1 MIKSLTNAVRN
12 AVRNAVAKYKAQRV
26 KAVIAEYASYTHV
39 HAATVIPLALHF
51 YEDAASFV
59 VDRTFED
66 PQPLVN
72 LLDAVQ
78 GAVDHYGPGL
88 SVMLKGFSARLEEA
102 GDEVLISK
110 IDRLIS
116 SIEEMKE
123 DVNDH

>member
-1 MIKSLTNAVRN
+1 MFKSLSN

-26 KAVIAEYASYTHV
+26 KAVIAQYASYAHV
-39 HAATVIPLALHF
+39 HAATVIPLAMHF
-51 YEDAASFV
+51 YGNAASFV
-59 VDRTFED
+59 VDRTYED
-66 PQPLVN
+66 PQPLIN

-88 SVMLKGFSARLEEA
+88 SVMLKGFSAHLEEA
-102 GDEVLISK
+102 GDEVLSSK
-110 IDRLIS
+110 IDRLLS

>member
-1 MIKSLTNAVRN
+1 MIKSLIN

-88 SVMLKGFSARLEEA
+88 SVMLKGFSAHLEEA
-102 GDEVLISK
+102 GNEVLSSK
-110 IDRLIS
+110 IERLIAS
-116 SIEEMKE
+116 VEAMRE

>member
-1 MIKSLTNAVRN
+1 MIKSFTNAVRN
-12 AVRNAVAKYKAQRV
+12 AVTKYKAQRV
-26 KAVIAEYASYTHV
+26 KNVIAQYASFTHV
-39 HAATVIPLALHF
+39 HAATAIPLALHF
-51 YEDAASFV
+51 YENAASFV

-88 SVMLKGFSARLEEA
+88 SVMLKGFSAQLEEA
-102 GDEVLISK
+102 GNEVLSSK
-110 IDRLIS
+110 IDQLIAS
-116 SIEEMKE
+116 VEEMKE

>member
-1 MIKSLTNAVRN
+1 MIKSLINAVRN
-12 AVRNAVAKYKAQRV
+12 AITKYKAQRV
-26 KAVIAEYASYTHV
+26 KAVIAEYAGYTHV
-39 HAATVIPLALHF
+39 HAATVVPLALHF

-88 SVMLKGFSARLEEA
+88 SAMLEDFSARLEEA
-102 GDEVLISK
+102 GNEVLRSK
-110 IDRLIS
+110 IERLIAS
-116 SIEEMKE
+116 VEAMRE

>member
-1 MIKSLTNAVRN
+1 MIKSLAN

-88 SVMLKGFSARLEEA
+88 SAMLKGFSAQLDGA
-102 GDEVLISK
+102 GNEVLSAK
-110 IDRLIS
+110 IEQLLS
-116 SIEEMKE
+116 SVEALRE

>member
-1 MIKSLTNAVRN
+1 MIKSLINAVRN
-12 AVRNAVAKYKAQRV
+12 AVTKYKAQRV
-26 KAVIAEYASYTHV
+26 KTVIAQYASYTHV

-66 PQPLVN
+66 PQPLIN

-88 SVMLKGFSARLEEA
+88 SVLFKGFSAQLEEA
-102 GDEVLISK
+102 SDNVLSSK
-110 IDRLIS
+110 IEQLLATV
-116 SIEEMKE
+116 EEMKE

>member
-1 MIKSLTNAVRN
+1 MIKSLIN

-88 SVMLKGFSARLEEA
+88 SVMLKGFSAHLEEA
-102 GDEVLISK
+102 SNEVLSAK
-110 IDRLIS
+110 IEQMLS
-116 SIEEMKE
+116 SVEALRE
-123 DVNDH
+123 DVNEH

>member
-1 MIKSLTNAVRN
+1 MIKSLIN

-66 PQPLVN
+66 PQPLVK

-88 SVMLKGFSARLEEA
+88 SVMLKGFSAHLEEA
-102 GDEVLISK
+102 GNEVLSSK
-110 IDRLIS
+110 IERLLS

>member
-1 MIKSLTNAVRN
+1 MIKSLATFAK
-12 AVRNAVAKYKAQRV
+12 NAVAKYKAQRV
-26 KAVIAEYASYTHV
+26 KDVVAEYASYAHV
-39 HAATVIPLALHF
+39 HAATVVPLALHF

-102 GDEVLISK
+102 GDEVLSAK
-110 IDRLIS
+110 IDRLLS
-116 SIEEMKE
+116 SVEEMKE

>member
-1 MIKSLTNAVRN
+1 MIKSLIN

-26 KAVIAEYASYTHV
+26 KAVITEYASYTHV

-51 YEDAASFV
+51 YENAASFV

-88 SVMLKGFSARLEEA
+88 SVMLKGFSAHLEEA
-102 GDEVLISK
+102 GDEVLSSK
-110 IDRLIS
+110 IDRLLS

>member
-1 MIKSLTNAVRN
+1 MIKSLIN

>member
-1 MIKSLTNAVRN
+1 MIKSLTN

-72 LLDAVQ
+72 LLGAVQ

-88 SVMLKGFSARLEEA
+88 SVMLKGFSAHLEEA
-102 GDEVLISK
+102 GNEVLSAK

>member
-1 MIKSLTNAVRN
+1 MIKSLIN

-66 PQPLVN
+66 PQPLVK

-88 SVMLKGFSARLEEA
+88 SVMFKGFSAQLEEA
-102 GDEVLISK
+102 TDNVLSSK
-110 IDRLIS
+110 IEQLLAS
-116 SIEEMKE
+116 VEAMKE

>member
-1 MIKSLTNAVRN
+1 MIKSLTN

-88 SVMLKGFSARLEEA
+88 SVMLKGFGARIEEA
-102 GDEVLISK
+102 GDEVLSSK
-110 IDRLIS
+110 IERLLS

>member
-1 MIKSLTNAVRN
+1 MFKSLTN

-88 SVMLKGFSARLEEA
+88 SVMLNGFSAQLDEA
-102 GDEVLISK
+102 GNEVLSAK
-110 IDRLIS
+110 IEQLLS
-116 SIEEMKE
+116 SIKEMKE

>member
-1 MIKSLTNAVRN
+1 MIKSITNV
-12 AVRNAVAKYKAQRV
+12 VRNAVAKYKAQRV

-102 GDEVLISK
+102 GDEVLVSK
-110 IDRLIS
+110 IDRLLS

>member
-1 MIKSLTNAVRN
+1 MIKSLIN

-39 HAATVIPLALHF
+39 HAATVIPLVLHF

-66 PQPLVN
+66 PKPLVN

-88 SVMLKGFSARLEEA
+88 SVMLKGFSAHLEEA
-102 GDEVLISK
+102 GNEVLSSK
-110 IDRLIS
+110 IERLLS

>member
-1 MIKSLTNAVRN
+1 MIKSLAN

-66 PQPLVN
+66 PQPLVK

-88 SVMLKGFSARLEEA
+88 SVVLKGFSAHLEEA
-102 GDEVLISK
+102 GNEVLSSK
-110 IDRLIS
+110 IERLLS